1 MHRSHRPWRKSSYS
15 SHHAA
20 CVEVAMPSAG
30 KRSGHALLVRD
41 SKDPDGPV
49 LAFGQWAWRSLITG
63 IKDGSVNGAA

>member
-15 SHHAA
+15 SAHAH
-20 CVEVAMPSAG
+20 CVEVATPSAG
-30 KRSGHALLVRD
+30 PRSGRSFLVRD

-49 LAFGQWAWRSLITG
+49 LAFGQRAWRSLIAG

>member
-15 SHHAA
+15 GSHSH
-20 CVEVAMPSAG
+20 CVEVAMPSG
-30 KRSGHALLVRD
+30 GPRSGHALLVRD

-49 LAFGQWAWRSLITG
+49 LAFGGRAWRSLIAG